1 MPVYKYRAATRQGD
15 VVENRI
21 EAANKF
27 ILLKKLKQ
35 SELLPISI
43 ISINVKTNKKINK
56 QKRNIETSN
65 SVLKQVRA
73 EQIRKNMNAKEQSFI
88 SKANAFL
95 NKGKKV
101 TKKDVK
107 VFTQNFFLLKKAN
120 FNNIHALSTVL
131 ETIENPTLKVIVEDI
146 LLGVEA
152 GENIYATMEYYSSV
166 FPPIYINMIKVGEM
180 SGALTNALEQAVNYL
195 EETEATNRK
204 IKGILVPNILQF
216 VGLLLLLVVGTIVAV
231 PMLQGVLDQFG
242 AKDALP
248 KRTVAFANFL
258 DFLMEIWYIPVAII
272 LAVAAVIV
280 WYVHT
285 PKGKYNFHLFKYKM
299 PIFGK
304 LIYAI
309 DFSRLCQSILLN
321 LRNGMRIQDAL
332 ETGKN
337 VSNNLV
343 MLSIIESAI
352 NNTVTGQSWIE
363 PFEESGLST
372 PMITEMLK
380 IGMQTDLTEM
390 MEKLVA
396 YMQIDI
402 DELMQKIMKV
412 LPQIVYMIVG
422 AMLIFVVVIVLV
434 PMIEI
439 YMGGWL
445 FDAMGIE

>member
-1 MPVYKYRAATRQGD
+1 MPVYKYRAATKQGD
-15 VVENRI
+15 VVENRV
-21 EAANKF
+21 EVANKF

-43 ISINVKTNKKINK
+43 TSINVKSNKKINK
-56 QKRNIETSN
+56 QKRNLETSN

-73 EQIRKNMNAKEQSFI
+73 EQIRKNMDGKEDSLFK
-88 SKANAFL
+88 KANAFL
-95 NKGKKV
+95 NKGKKI
-101 TKKDVK
+101 TKKDIK

-131 ETIENPTLKVIVEDI
+131 ETIENPTLKAIVEDI

-152 GENIYATMEYYSSV
+152 GENIYTTMEYYSSV
-166 FPPIYINMIKVGEM
+166 FPPIYVNMIKVGEM

-195 EETEATNRK
+195 EETEAMNRK
-204 IKGILVPNILQF
+204 LKSILVPNIIQF
-216 VGLLLLLVVGTIVAV
+216 VGLFVLLIVGTIVAM

-242 AKDALP
+242 SKDQLP
-248 KRTVAFANFL
+248 KMTIQFSKFL
-258 DFLMEIWYIPVAII
+258 DFVISIWYVPVGII
-272 LAVAAVIV
+272 VAVAAVII

-285 PKGKYNFHLFKYKM
+285 PKGKYKFHLFKYKM
-299 PIFGK
+299 PVFGK

-321 LRNGMRIQDAL
+321 LKNGMRIQDAL

-402 DELMQKIMKV
+402 DEIMQRIIKI
-412 LPQIVYMIVG
+412 LPQIVYLIVG
-422 AMLIFVVVIVLV
+422 VMLIFVVIVVLV
-434 PMIEI
+434 PMINM
-439 YMGGWL
+439 YMGGWMFSA
-445 FDAMGIE
+445 FDI

>member
-1 MPVYKYRAATRQGD
+1 M
-15 VVENRI
+15 
-21 EAANKF
+21 
-27 ILLKKLKQ
+27 
-35 SELLPISI
+35 
-43 ISINVKTNKKINK
+43 
-56 QKRNIETSN
+56 ETSN

-73 EQIRKNMNAKEQSFI
+73 EQIRKNMDGKEDSLFK
-88 SKANAFL
+88 KANAFL
-95 NKGKKV
+95 NKGKKI
-101 TKKDVK
+101 TKKDIK

-131 ETIENPTLKVIVEDI
+131 ETIENPTLKAIVEDI

-152 GENIYATMEYYSSV
+152 GENIYTTMEYYSSV
-166 FPPIYINMIKVGEM
+166 FPPIYVNMIKVGEM

-195 EETEATNRK
+195 EETEAMNRK
-204 IKGILVPNILQF
+204 LKSILVPNIIQF
-216 VGLLLLLVVGTIVAV
+216 VGLFVLLIVGTIVAM

-242 AKDALP
+242 SKDQLP
-248 KRTVAFANFL
+248 EMTIKFSNFL
-258 DFLMEIWYIPVAII
+258 DFIISIWYVPVGII
-272 LAVAAVIV
+272 VAVTAVII

-299 PIFGK
+299 PVFGK

-321 LRNGMRIQDAL
+321 LKNGMRIQDAL

-402 DELMQKIMKV
+402 DEIMQRIIKI
-412 LPQIVYMIVG
+412 LPQIVYLIVG
-422 AMLIFVVVIVLV
+422 VMLIFVVIVVLV
-434 PMIEI
+434 PMINM
-439 YMGGWL
+439 YMGGWMFSA
-445 FDAMGIE
+445 FDI

>member
-1 MPVYKYRAATRQGD
+1 MPVYKYRAATKQGD
-15 VVENRI
+15 VVENRV
-21 EAANKF
+21 EVANKF

-43 ISINVKTNKKINK
+43 TSINVKSNKKINK
-56 QKRNIETSN
+56 QKRNLETSN

-73 EQIRKNMNAKEQSFI
+73 EQIRKNMDGKEDSLFK
-88 SKANAFL
+88 KANAFL
-95 NKGKKV
+95 NKGKKI
-101 TKKDVK
+101 TKKDIK

-131 ETIENPTLKVIVEDI
+131 ETIENPTLKAIVEDI

-152 GENIYATMEYYSSV
+152 GENIYTTMEYYSSV
-166 FPPIYINMIKVGEM
+166 FPPIYVNMIKVGEM

-195 EETEATNRK
+195 EETEAMNRK
-204 IKGILVPNILQF
+204 LKSILVPNIIQF
-216 VGLLLLLVVGTIVAV
+216 VGLFVLLIVGTIVAM

-242 AKDALP
+242 SKDQLP
-248 KRTVAFANFL
+248 EMTIKFSNFL
-258 DFLMEIWYIPVAII
+258 DFIISIWYVPVGII
-272 LAVAAVIV
+272 VAVTAVII

-299 PIFGK
+299 PVFGK

-321 LRNGMRIQDAL
+321 LKNGMRIQDSL
-332 ETGKN
+332 EVSKSVVKN
-337 VSNNLV
+337 YV

-402 DELMQKIMKV
+402 DEIMQRIIKI
-412 LPQIVYMIVG
+412 LPQIVYLIVG
-422 AMLIFVVVIVLV
+422 VMLIFVVIVVLV
-434 PMIEI
+434 PMINM
-439 YMGGWL
+439 YMGGWMFSA
-445 FDAMGIE
+445 FDI

>member
-1 MPVYKYRAATRQGD
+1 MPVYKYRAATKQGD
-15 VVENRI
+15 VVENRV
-21 EAANKF
+21 EVANKF

-43 ISINVKTNKKINK
+43 TSINVKSNKKINK
-56 QKRNIETSN
+56 QKRNLETSN

-73 EQIRKNMNAKEQSFI
+73 EQIRKNMEGKEDSFLK
-88 SKANAFL
+88 KANAFL
-95 NKGKKV
+95 NKGKKI
-101 TKKDVK
+101 TKKDIK

-131 ETIENPTLKVIVEDI
+131 ETIENPTLKAIVEDI

-152 GENIYATMEYYSSV
+152 GENIYTTMEYYSSV
-166 FPPIYINMIKVGEM
+166 FPPIYVNMIKVGEM

-195 EETEATNRK
+195 EETEAMNRK
-204 IKGILVPNILQF
+204 LKSILVPNIIQF
-216 VGLLLLLVVGTIVAV
+216 VGLFVLLIVGTIVAM

-242 AKDALP
+242 SKDQLP
-248 KRTVAFANFL
+248 KMTIQFSKFL
-258 DFLMEIWYIPVAII
+258 DFVISIWYVPVGII
-272 LAVAAVIV
+272 VAVAAVII

-285 PKGKYNFHLFKYKM
+285 PKGKYKFHLFKYKM
-299 PIFGK
+299 PVFGK

-321 LRNGMRIQDAL
+321 LKNGMRIQDAL

-402 DELMQKIMKV
+402 DEIMQRIIKI
-412 LPQIVYMIVG
+412 LPQIVYLIVG
-422 AMLIFVVVIVLV
+422 VMLIFVVIVVLV
-434 PMIEI
+434 PMINM
-439 YMGGWL
+439 YMGGWMFSA
-445 FDAMGIE
+445 FDI

>member
-1 MPVYKYRAATRQGD
+1 MPVYKYRAATKQGD
-15 VVENRI
+15 VVENRV
-21 EAANKF
+21 EVANKF

-43 ISINVKTNKKINK
+43 TSINVKSNKKINK
-56 QKRNIETSN
+56 QKRNLETSN

-73 EQIRKNMNAKEQSFI
+73 EQIRKNMDGKEDSLFK
-88 SKANAFL
+88 KANAFL
-95 NKGKKV
+95 NKGKKI
-101 TKKDVK
+101 TKKDIK

-131 ETIENPTLKVIVEDI
+131 ETIENPTLKAIVEDI

-152 GENIYATMEYYSSV
+152 GENIYTTMEYYSSV
-166 FPPIYINMIKVGEM
+166 FPPIYVNMIKVGEM

-195 EETEATNRK
+195 EETEAMNRK
-204 IKGILVPNILQF
+204 LKSILVPNIIQF
-216 VGLLLLLVVGTIVAV
+216 VGLFVLLIVGTIVAM

-242 AKDALP
+242 SKDQLP
-248 KRTVAFANFL
+248 EMTIKFSNFL
-258 DFLMEIWYIPVAII
+258 DFIISIWYVPVGII
-272 LAVAAVIV
+272 VAVTAVII

-299 PIFGK
+299 PVFGK

-321 LRNGMRIQDAL
+321 LKNGMRIQDAL

-390 MEKLVA
+390 MEKLDA

-402 DELMQKIMKV
+402 DEIMQRIIKI
-412 LPQIVYMIVG
+412 LPQIVYLIVG
-422 AMLIFVVVIVLV
+422 VMLIFVVIVVLV
-434 PMIEI
+434 PMINM
-439 YMGGWL
+439 YMGGWMFSA
-445 FDAMGIE
+445 FDI

>member
-1 MPVYKYRAATRQGD
+1 MPVYKYRAATKQGD
-15 VVENRI
+15 VVENRV
-21 EAANKF
+21 EVANKF

-43 ISINVKTNKKINK
+43 TSINVKSNKKINK
-56 QKRNIETSN
+56 QKRNLETSN

-73 EQIRKNMNAKEQSFI
+73 EQIRKNMDGKEDSFLK
-88 SKANAFL
+88 KANAFL
-95 NKGKKV
+95 NKGKKI
-101 TKKDVK
+101 TKKDIK

-131 ETIENPTLKVIVEDI
+131 ETIENPTLKAIVEDI

-152 GENIYATMEYYSSV
+152 GENIYTTMEYYSSV
-166 FPPIYINMIKVGEM
+166 FPPIYVNMIKVGEM

-195 EETEATNRK
+195 EETEAMNRK
-204 IKGILVPNILQF
+204 LKSILVPNIIQF
-216 VGLLLLLVVGTIVAV
+216 VGLFVLLIVGTIVAM

-242 AKDALP
+242 SKDQLP
-248 KRTVAFANFL
+248 KMTIQFSKFL
-258 DFLMEIWYIPVAII
+258 DFVISIWYVPVGII
-272 LAVAAVIV
+272 VAVTAVII

-285 PKGKYNFHLFKYKM
+285 PKGKYKFHLFKYKM
-299 PIFGK
+299 PVFGK

-321 LRNGMRIQDAL
+321 LKNGMRIQDAL

-402 DELMQKIMKV
+402 DEIMQRIIKI
-412 LPQIVYMIVG
+412 LPQIVYLIVG
-422 AMLIFVVVIVLV
+422 VMLIFVVIVVLV
-434 PMIEI
+434 PMINM
-439 YMGGWL
+439 YMGGWMFSA
-445 FDAMGIE
+445 FDI

>member
-1 MPVYKYRAATRQGD
+1 MPVYKYRAATKQGD
-15 VVENRI
+15 VVENRV
-21 EAANKF
+21 EVANKF

-43 ISINVKTNKKINK
+43 TSINVKSNKKINK
-56 QKRNIETSN
+56 QKRNLETSN

-73 EQIRKNMNAKEQSFI
+73 EQIRKNMDGKEDSLFK
-88 SKANAFL
+88 KANAFL
-95 NKGKKV
+95 NKGKKI
-101 TKKDVK
+101 TKKDIK

-131 ETIENPTLKVIVEDI
+131 ETIENPTLKAIVEDI

-152 GENIYATMEYYSSV
+152 GENIYTTMEYYSSV
-166 FPPIYINMIKVGEM
+166 FPPIYVNMIKVGEM

-195 EETEATNRK
+195 EETEAMNRK
-204 IKGILVPNILQF
+204 LKSILVPNIIQF
-216 VGLLLLLVVGTIVAV
+216 VGLFVLLIVGTIVAM

-242 AKDALP
+242 SKDQLP
-248 KRTVAFANFL
+248 EMTIKFSNFL
-258 DFLMEIWYIPVAII
+258 DFIISIWYVPVGII
-272 LAVAAVIV
+272 VAVTAVII

-299 PIFGK
+299 PVFGK

-321 LRNGMRIQDAL
+321 LKNGMRIQDAL

-402 DELMQKIMKV
+402 DEIMQRIIKI
-412 LPQIVYMIVG
+412 LPQIVYLIVG
-422 AMLIFVVVIVLV
+422 VMLIFVVIVVLV
-434 PMIEI
+434 PMINM
-439 YMGGWL
+439 YMGGWMFSA
-445 FDAMGIE
+445 FDI

>member
-1 MPVYKYRAATRQGD
+1 MPVYKYRAATKQGD
-15 VVENRI
+15 VVENRV
-21 EAANKF
+21 EVANKF

-43 ISINVKTNKKINK
+43 TSINVKSNKKINK
-56 QKRNIETSN
+56 QKRNLETSN

-73 EQIRKNMNAKEQSFI
+73 EQIRKNMDGKEDSLFK
-88 SKANAFL
+88 KANAFL
-95 NKGKKV
+95 NKGKKI
-101 TKKDVK
+101 TKKDIK

-131 ETIENPTLKVIVEDI
+131 ETIENPTLKAIVEDI

-152 GENIYATMEYYSSV
+152 GENIYTTMEYYSSV
-166 FPPIYINMIKVGEM
+166 FPPIYVNMIKVGEM

-195 EETEATNRK
+195 EETEAMNRK
-204 IKGILVPNILQF
+204 LKSILVPNIIQF
-216 VGLLLLLVVGTIVAV
+216 VGLFVLLIVGTIVAM

-242 AKDALP
+242 SKDQLP
-248 KRTVAFANFL
+248 EMTIKFSNFL
-258 DFLMEIWYIPVAII
+258 DFIISIWYVPVGII
-272 LAVAAVIV
+272 VAVTAVII

-299 PIFGK
+299 PVFGK

-321 LRNGMRIQDAL
+321 LKNGMRIQDAL

-402 DELMQKIMKV
+402 DEIMQRIIKI
-412 LPQIVYMIVG
+412 LPQIVYLIVG
-422 AMLIFVVVIVLV
+422 VMLIFVVIVVLV
-434 PMIEI
+434 PMINM
-439 YMGGWL
+439 YMGAWMFSA
-445 FDAMGIE
+445 FDI

>member
-1 MPVYKYRAATRQGD
+1 MPVYKYRAATKQGD
-15 VVENRI
+15 VVENRV
-21 EAANKF
+21 EVANKF

-43 ISINVKTNKKINK
+43 TSINVKSNKKINK
-56 QKRNIETSN
+56 QKRNLETSN

-73 EQIRKNMNAKEQSFI
+73 EQIRKNMDGKEDSLFK
-88 SKANAFL
+88 KANAFL
-95 NKGKKV
+95 NKGKKI
-101 TKKDVK
+101 TKKDIK

-131 ETIENPTLKVIVEDI
+131 ETIENPTLKAIVEDI

-152 GENIYATMEYYSSV
+152 GENIYTTMEYYSSV
-166 FPPIYINMIKVGEM
+166 FPPIYVNMIKVGEM

-195 EETEATNRK
+195 EETEAMNRK
-204 IKGILVPNILQF
+204 LKSILVPNIIQF
-216 VGLLLLLVVGTIVAV
+216 VGLFVLLIVGTIVAM

-242 AKDALP
+242 SKDQLP
-248 KRTVAFANFL
+248 EMTIKFSNFL
-258 DFLMEIWYIPVAII
+258 DFIISIWYVPVGII
-272 LAVAAVIV
+272 VAVTAVII

-299 PIFGK
+299 PVFGK

-321 LRNGMRIQDAL
+321 LKNGMRIQDAL

-402 DELMQKIMKV
+402 DEIMQRIIKI
-412 LPQIVYMIVG
+412 LPQIVYLIVG
-422 AMLIFVVVIVLV
+422 VMLIFVVIVVLV
-434 PMIEI
+434 PMINM
-439 YMGGWL
+439 YMGSWMFSA
-445 FDAMGIE
+445 FDI

>member
-1 MPVYKYRAATRQGD
+1 M
-15 VVENRI
+15 
-21 EAANKF
+21 
-27 ILLKKLKQ
+27 
-35 SELLPISI
+35 
-43 ISINVKTNKKINK
+43 
-56 QKRNIETSN
+56 
-65 SVLKQVRA
+65 
-73 EQIRKNMNAKEQSFI
+73 
-88 SKANAFL
+88 KA
-95 NKGKKV
+95 
-101 TKKDVK
+101 
-107 VFTQNFFLLKKAN
+107 
-120 FNNIHALSTVL
+120 
-131 ETIENPTLKVIVEDI
+131 IVEDI

-152 GENIYATMEYYSSV
+152 GENIYTTMEYYSSV
-166 FPPIYINMIKVGEM
+166 FPPIYVNMIKVGEM

-195 EETEATNRK
+195 EETEAMNRK
-204 IKGILVPNILQF
+204 LKSILVPNIIQF
-216 VGLLLLLVVGTIVAV
+216 VGLFVLLIVGTIVAM

-242 AKDALP
+242 SKDQLP
-248 KRTVAFANFL
+248 EMTIKFSNFL
-258 DFLMEIWYIPVAII
+258 DFIISIWYVPVGII
-272 LAVAAVIV
+272 VAVTAVII

-299 PIFGK
+299 PVFGK

-321 LRNGMRIQDAL
+321 LKNGMRIQDAL

-402 DELMQKIMKV
+402 DEIMQRIIKI
-412 LPQIVYMIVG
+412 LPQIVYLIVG
-422 AMLIFVVVIVLV
+422 VMLIFVVIVVLV
-434 PMIEI
+434 PMINM
-439 YMGGWL
+439 YMGGWMFSA
-445 FDAMGIE
+445 FDI